1 MRKHFPS
8 SLDELGSER
17 YLKSMNDRQPGTAT
31 GQDSTAPASAIAAT
45 RTPAKSNASE
55 RVYPFHPFLLA
66 AASVLAVYANNVNQ
80 ASLLDS
86 LPALGAVLGFALFVL
101 LMMGLLCR
109 TFSARAAVLAS
120 IVVLGCLF
128 YARLFFWVDPKAGG
142 DDRAEF
148 FAFVLMLGAALVLVA
163 RTRTDLRLTHSIL
176 NGIGLV
182 LLVTPITQAAWYKW
196 QHARPGLD
204 AKIPE
209 EAAVAVGERPDIY
222 YLIFDRYASA
232 ATLQH
237 YFDFSN
243 APLIAFLEKQ
253 GFYVARGSHANYLK
267 TGHSLA
273 STFQMDYLD
282 FLADEEGHKS
292 SDWDPIYR
300 MLHEHRVARFLKSAG
315 YRYAQ
320 IGSWWSP
327 TQENPYADWN
337 PRFGFREFTST
348 YTRRLAL
355 RPLLNLVAPNSPY
368 TRSLQWDYGQ
378 CQRVP
383 WQIEQ
388 IKKAAVGSEPTFVFG
403 HILLPHEP
411 FVFDGE
417 GRCLSAEESR
427 RRGTRQGYVEQIRY
441 ANKVIRD
448 LVATLQARKGKQ
460 PIIIVQG
467 DEGPFPETGIGL
479 TRSWREADNDELQIK
494 MGIMNAYY
502 FPDGDYEQLYP
513 DITPINSFRVLF
525 NKYFH
530 VELNI
535 LPDRIYAFPDILSI
549 YEFFDITNKV
559 RDQAN

>member
-1 MRKHFPS
+1 MK
-8 SLDELGSER
+8 
-17 YLKSMNDRQPGTAT
+17 DRQPGKVT
-31 GQDSTAPASAIAAT
+31 GWDSTAPAGAVAVT
-45 RTPAKSNASE
+45 RRRTPAESDATA

-66 AASVLAVYANNVNQ
+66 AASVLALYANNVKE
-80 ASLLDS
+80 ASLLEI
-86 LPALGAVLGFALFVL
+86 LPALGSVLGFALLVFLTV
-101 LMMGLLCR
+101 GLLCR
-109 TFSARAAVLAS
+109 NFSARAAVLTS
-120 IVVLGCLF
+120 IVLFGCLF
-128 YARLFFWVDPKAGG
+128 YARLFFWVDLQVAG
-142 DDRAEF
+142 DVRADLF
-148 FAFVLMLGAALVLVA
+148 VFVLVLVLAVAFVLVA
-163 RTRTDLRLTHSIL
+163 RTRTDLRLAHSIL

-182 LLVTPITQAAWYKW
+182 LLVTPTAQVAWYKW
-196 QHARPGLD
+196 QNARPGLA
-204 AKIPE
+204 AKMPD
-209 EAAVAVGERPDIY
+209 EAAVSAGDRPDIY

-232 ATLQH
+232 ATLH
-237 YFDFSN
+237 RYFDFN
-243 APLIAFLEKQ
+243 DAPLIAFLEEK
-253 GFYVARGSHANYLK
+253 GFYVALGSHANYLK

-273 STFQMDYLD
+273 STLQMDYLD
-282 FLADEEGHKS
+282 FLADEEGRRS

-300 MLHEHRVARFLKSAG
+300 MLRKHRVARFLKSAG

-327 TQENPYADWN
+327 TQENPYADGN

-348 YTRRLAL
+348 YARGLAL

-427 RRGTRQGYVEQIRY
+427 KRGTRQGYVEQVHY

-460 PIIIVQG
+460 PIIIIQG
-467 DEGPFPETGIGL
+467 DEGPFPETDVGHI
-479 TRSWREADNDELQIK
+479 RSWREADHDELQIK

-513 DITPINSFRVLF
+513 DITPVNSFRILF
-525 NKYFH
+525 NKYFRA
-530 VELNI
+530 ELNI
-535 LPDRIYAFPDILSI
+535 LPDRIYGFP
-549 YEFFDITNKV
+549 
-559 RDQAN
+559 